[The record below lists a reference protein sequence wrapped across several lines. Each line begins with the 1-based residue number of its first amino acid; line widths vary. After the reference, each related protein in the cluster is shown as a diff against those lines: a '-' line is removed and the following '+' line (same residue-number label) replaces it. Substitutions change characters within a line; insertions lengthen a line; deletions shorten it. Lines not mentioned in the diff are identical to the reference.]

1 MGTRR
6 ADRPAAV
13 LWDLDGTLVDTE
25 PYWFAAERRLVAAY
39 GRDWPDHH
47 AHSMVGF
54 DLRDSAAYMIE
65 HGGIDDLSPEEVID
79 RLLDDVTASVQREIP
94 WRPGARELLTALVA
108 EGVPCALVTMSWRR

>member
-47 AHSMVGF
+47 AHAMVGF

-79 RLLDDVTASVQREIP
+79 RLLDDVI
-94 WRPGARELLTALVA
+94 
-108 EGVPCALVTMSWRR
+108 